1 MLLAA
6 GGGSW
11 AAPVTVLS
19 RQSRPSLAGLWRLDT
34 EKTEQADQAPE
45 ARGGAPRPD
54 WNWGPGYGGQ
64 IRGRPG
70 PPIDAAM
77 FQTLIRPVLQVLIRQ
92 TDSTIAIS
100 DATGQLTTFRTDG
113 RKVKE
118 PQLAGKDIEIVARW
132 KDGQLQIERKLPDI
146 GTVRE
151 TWFLDPA
158 TRELILQVRLSG
170 ERFPR
175 PIELRRVYDPA
186 PGGN

>member
-1 MLLAA
+1 M
-6 GGGSW
+6 
-11 AAPVTVLS
+11 P
-19 RQSRPSLAGLWRLDT
+19 
-34 EKTEQADQAPE
+34 
-45 ARGGAPRPD
+45 
-54 WNWGPGYGGQ
+54 
-64 IRGRPG
+64 
-70 PPIDAAM
+70 
-77 FQTLIRPVLQVLIRQ
+77 
-92 TDSTIAIS
+92 DSTIAIS

-132 KDGQLQIERKLPDI
+132 KDGQLVIERKLPEI

-158 TRELILQVRLSG
+158 SAELVLLLRLSG